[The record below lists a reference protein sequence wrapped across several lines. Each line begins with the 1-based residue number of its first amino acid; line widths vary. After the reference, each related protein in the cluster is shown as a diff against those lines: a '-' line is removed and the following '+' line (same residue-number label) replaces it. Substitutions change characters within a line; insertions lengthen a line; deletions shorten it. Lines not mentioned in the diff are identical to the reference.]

1 MSHMQHNKPAWAPI
15 VIGTLSLGA
24 FTGWFAGVQGQ
35 PTSTPPYPT
44 PAPSPVATPSP
55 IPADTAQIQAEI
67 HFLRQELLQIMM
79 RLQTLEAELLNS
91 SPPVMPVLQS
101 ETETEAEVV
110 TPSPTPPAQDTP
122 PPPANTSQTPSFQV
136 GTQTISLPGDVLF
149 DFDQAILRPEAEDLL
164 ETVATKLE
172 NMSGARI
179 LVAGHTDNIG
189 GEEYNLALSLRRATA
204 VQDYLIDLMPDDRQE
219 DFSWSATG
227 LGASQPIAS
236 NETEAGRQQ
245 NRRVDIILAP

>member
-1 MSHMQHNKPAWAPI
+1 M
-15 VIGTLSLGA
+15 SLGA
-24 FTGWFAGVQGQ
+24 FTGGFAGVQGQ
-35 PTSTPPYPT
+35 PTATPPYPT
-44 PAPSPVATPSP
+44 PAPSAVATPAP

-79 RLQTLEAELLNS
+79 RLQTLEAELLNP
-91 SPPVMPVLQS
+91 SPPDMPILQPK
-101 ETETEAEVV
+101 TEAEVV
-110 TPSPTPPAQDTP
+110 TPSPAPPVPDP
-122 PPPANTSQTPSFQV
+122 PSSPASASQTPFFQV

-149 DFDQAILRPEAEDLL
+149 DFDKAVLRPEAEDLL

-172 NMSGARI
+172 NMPGARI

-204 VQDYLIDLMPDDRQE
+204 VQDYLIDLMPEDRQE
-219 DFSWSATG
+219 DFSWSASG
-227 LGASQPIAS
+227 RGASQPLAS

>member
-1 MSHMQHNKPAWAPI
+1 MSQMQHHKPVWAPI

-24 FTGWFAGVQGQ
+24 FMGGFAGVQGQ

-91 SPPVMPVLQS
+91 SPPVMPVLQA
-101 ETETEAEVV
+101 ETEAKVA
-110 TPSPTPPAQDTP
+110 TPSPPPASPDPTSS
-122 PPPANTSQTPSFQV
+122 PASASQTPFFQV

-149 DFDQAILRPEAEDLL
+149 DFDQATLRPEAEDLL

-172 NMSGARI
+172 NMPGARI

-204 VQDYLIDLMPDDRQE
+204 VQDYLIDLMPDERQE

-236 NETEAGRQQ
+236 NKTESGRQQ